1 MNTFAILSFLF
12 FTGLVAVVSWYKTRK
27 ENLTT
32 SEGYFLGGRS
42 LGFFMIGGS
51 LFLTNMS
58 ANNFIGENESVYLTN
73 MAVMAWGMSSIFAML
88 IVSEFFMPIYLR
100 SGMITTPDFLE
111 ERFDSSVKYWVSILF
126 VLGYAINLMP
136 PVLYAGALAFNGMFG
151 ISDMLSLDSWTTLW
165 ILVFA
170 IGIVGSIY
178 AIFGGLKAIAV
189 SDAMTGIGMVVGGL
203 MVPYFAL
210 KFLGDGSMIE
220 GWNIITSSKTEHLN
234 AIGGPTDPVPFSTLF
249 TGMLL
254 VNLHYWGTEQYI
266 MQRALAAKNLAE
278 GQKGIILAGFGKVI
292 SPLLL
297 NIPGLVAVHLYLNME
312 NTAEVYPRLVG
323 DVLPPYLTGFF
334 AAVIFGAAL
343 TTFNSGLNSASTL
356 FVLNI
361 YKPLREKKQKVVSDL
376 ELIATGKKLQLVLAI
391 MAMFI
396 APFIALVE
404 GGFFNYIQQVASLF
418 SVPIF
423 TVLFIGFVTK
433 RVPTIAAKVG
443 LAFFVIIYG
452 LTQTVLPTGLHFL
465 HVSAILFVITSSGML
480 LYGKL
485 HPREMPYIQEDKK
498 VVSLQPWKYRH
509 AFSAILILIVIGVYV
524 IFSPLGLA
532 K

>member
-1 MNTFAILSFLF
+1 MNLFAILSFFF
-12 FTGLVAVVSWYKTRK
+12 FTGLVAFVSWYKTRQ

-42 LGFFMIGGS
+42 LGFFMVGGS

-73 MAVMAWGMSSIFAML
+73 MAVMAWGMSSIIAML

-111 ERFDSSVKYWVSILF
+111 ERFDPSVKYWVSVLF

-151 ISDMLSLDSWTTLW
+151 ISDLLGLDSWTTLW
-165 ILVFA
+165 ILIFA
-170 IGIVGSIY
+170 IGTVGSIY

-189 SDAMTGIGMVVGGL
+189 SDAMTGVGMVVGGL

-210 KFLGDGSMIE
+210 KYLGDGNLFE

-278 GQKGIILAGFGKVI
+278 GQKGIILAGFGKV
-292 SPLLL
+292 
-297 NIPGLVAVHLYLNME
+297 
-312 NTAEVYPRLVG
+312 
-323 DVLPPYLTGFF
+323 
-334 AAVIFGAAL
+334 
-343 TTFNSGLNSASTL
+343 
-356 FVLNI
+356 
-361 YKPLREKKQKVVSDL
+361 
-376 ELIATGKKLQLVLAI
+376 
-391 MAMFI
+391 
-396 APFIALVE
+396 
-404 GGFFNYIQQVASLF
+404 
-418 SVPIF
+418 
-423 TVLFIGFVTK
+423 
-433 RVPTIAAKVG
+433 
-443 LAFFVIIYG
+443 
-452 LTQTVLPTGLHFL
+452 
-465 HVSAILFVITSSGML
+465 
-480 LYGKL
+480 
-485 HPREMPYIQEDKK
+485 
-498 VVSLQPWKYRH
+498 
-509 AFSAILILIVIGVYV
+509 
-524 IFSPLGLA
+524 
-532 K
+532 